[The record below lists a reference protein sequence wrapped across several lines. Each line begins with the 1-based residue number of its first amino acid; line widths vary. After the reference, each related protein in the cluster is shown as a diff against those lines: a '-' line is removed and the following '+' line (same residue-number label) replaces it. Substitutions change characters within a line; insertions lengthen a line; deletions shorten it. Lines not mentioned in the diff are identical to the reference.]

1 LQKEEK
7 RVQFELTDIQKDIQ
21 KAAKE
26 FAEKEFDSDLALD
39 LEKEGRFPKSIFEK
53 ACQLGF
59 IGIDYPEQYG
69 GQSFGLFENVL
80 VIEEF
85 TKKDSGIGISLSLA
99 DMGSSLLLKHGDE
112 NQKKNYLIPITQG
125 EAISAVAL
133 IDSFHEKNKDPIF
146 IRNKVRPD
154 EYLINKGKAW
164 VILGSLASIMIV
176 LKEGLDPE
184 KPTALIVER
193 NWEGVSILG
202 LKRMM
207 GLKISPVSEIL
218 FDQVKVPKGHVIPCE
233 CGGADLFSTYYHVS
247 RIKTSAQA
255 LGIAQGAF
263 DQAVKHSKEREQFGR
278 KIARF
283 QGIQFMLAEL
293 YTLIEAARSLV
304 YRAAY
309 DYDAD
314 TKEVEKISS
323 MAKLFATE
331 VAVRTTIDSIQ
342 IHGGV
347 GLMKEYS
354 IGRMFRDA
362 KTIQNL
368 EESNL
373 VEKALIAKK
382 MIL

>member
-1 LQKEEK
+1 V
-7 RVQFELTDIQKDIQ
+7 RFELTDTQRDIQ

-26 FAEKEFDSDLALD
+26 FAEKEFGSDMALE

-85 TKKDSGIGISLSLA
+85 TRKDSGIGISLSLA
-99 DMGSSLLLKHGDE
+99 DMGSGVILKHGDE
-112 NQKKNYLIPITQG
+112 SQKKKFLTPIAQG
-125 EAISAVAL
+125 KSISAVVL
-133 IDSFHEKNKDPIF
+133 IDSFHEKNQYPVFTKT
-146 IRNKVRPD
+146 KVQPD
-154 EYLINKGKAW
+154 EYLIDRGKAW
-164 VILGSLASIMIV
+164 VILGSLANVIIV
-176 LKEGLDPE
+176 LKERLGPE
-184 KPTALIVER
+184 KPIALIVER
-193 NWEGVSILG
+193 DWAGVNILG

-207 GLKISPVSEIL
+207 GLRLSPLSEIV
-218 FDQVKVPKGHVIPCE
+218 FDQVKVPEDYVILCE
-233 CGGADLFSTYYHVS
+233 NRGADPLATCCYVS
-247 RIKTSAQA
+247 RIKISAQA

-263 DQAVKHSKEREQFGR
+263 DQAMKHAKEREQFGR
-278 KIARF
+278 KIVQF
-283 QGIQFMLAEL
+283 QGVQFMLAEL

-314 TKEVEKISS
+314 AREVEKISS
-323 MAKLFATE
+323 IAKLFATE

-354 IGRMFRDA
+354 IERMFRDA

-368 EESNL
+368 DETNL
-373 VEKALIAKK
+373 VEKALIARK
-382 MIL
+382 II

>member
-218 FDQVKVPKGHVIPCE
+218 FDQVKVPKGHVVPCE
-233 CGGADLFSTYYHVS
+233 SGGADLFSTYYHVS

>member
-1 LQKEEK
+1 M
-7 RVQFELTDIQKDIQ
+7 QFELTDTQRDIQ

-26 FAEKEFDSDLALD
+26 FAEKEFDLDLALE

-59 IGIDYPEQYG
+59 VGIDYPEQYG

-85 TKKDSGIGISLSLA
+85 TRKDSGIGISLSLA
-99 DMGSSLLLKHGDE
+99 DMGSSIILKHGDE
-112 NQKKNYLIPITQG
+112 SQKKKYLIPVTQG
-125 EAISAVAL
+125 KAISTVAL
-133 IDSFHEKNKDPIF
+133 IGSFHEKNQYPVFTKT
-146 IRNKVRPD
+146 KVHPD
-154 EYLINKGKAW
+154 EYLINRGKAW
-164 VILGSLASIMIV
+164 VILGSFANIIV
-176 LKEGLDPE
+176 VLCEKLDDG
-184 KPTALIVER
+184 KPIALIVER
-193 NWEGVSILG
+193 DWGGVNILG

-207 GLKISPVSEIL
+207 GLKISPLSEIV
-218 FDQVKVPKGHVIPCE
+218 FDQVKVPEDHVIPCE
-233 CGGADLFSTYYHVS
+233 NWGADPLTTYCHVS

-263 DQAVKHSKEREQFGR
+263 DQAMKHAKEREQFGR
-278 KIARF
+278 KIVQF

-314 TKEVEKISS
+314 AKEVEKISS
-323 MAKLFATE
+323 VAKLFATE

-354 IGRMFRDA
+354 IERMFRDA
-362 KTIQNL
+362 KTIKNL
-368 EESNL
+368 EETHL

-382 MIL
+382 IILV